1 MNQEYKEKREN
12 DLKYFMEVLYST
24 QDQEK
29 IIYNILNGR
38 KYLTLSISEL
48 IVDSLIIEKGKI
60 INSRIPDFE
69 EHTIYIPYVEK
80 ATFKDYVNKYKELS
94 ELDIQYIENEKIVL
108 NLSET
113 VNNFKEKEQEIKESN
128 THELKF
134 RKNEDREEH
143 IKKYYLIY
151 NFLKENYPN
160 KEKTNY
166 AFYLDFNFELIEINN
181 SQLYQLDRLSFIF
194 YVKNRTENLRNLPLL
209 KNLLIQEVENEL
221 FLGYDLDLEKSIEF
235 IENFN
240 EIKNF

>member
-12 DLKYFMEVLYST
+12 NLKYFMEVLYST

-38 KYLTLSISEL
+38 KYLTLLVADFSL
-48 IVDSLIIEKGKI
+48 DFLIIQKSKI
-60 INSRIPDFE
+60 IKDIIPDFE
-69 EHTIYIPYVEK
+69 ENHIYVPYIEK
-80 ATFKDYVNKYKELS
+80 STLKDYVNKYKELS
-94 ELDIQYIENEKIVL
+94 ELDIQSIEEEKIVL
-108 NLSET
+108 NLSKT
-113 VNNFKEKEQEIKESN
+113 INNFKEKEQEIKESN
-128 THELKF
+128 THEIKF
-134 RKNEDREEH
+134 RKNKDREEH

-151 NFLKENYPN
+151 DFLKENFPN

-166 AFYLDFNFELIEINN
+166 AFYLGSNFELIEINN
-181 SQLYQLDRLSFIF
+181 SQLYQLDRFSFIF